1 MRSLPQ
7 FPCHKEKVGKLL
19 DEQSKTPVSQTPPSS
34 QKPKP
39 QQPKPTLNVTRL
51 TSLYQDCIRK
61 VGIYDYIQRHHIDT
75 TAMEAYE
82 KAQKVLDEYS
92 AAAHGYHTL
101 DEQYQSIHNPIKKLQ
116 NS

>member
-1 MRSLPQ
+1 
-7 FPCHKEKVGKLL
+7 
-19 DEQSKTPVSQTPPSS
+19 
-34 QKPKP
+34 
-39 QQPKPTLNVTRL
+39 
-51 TSLYQDCIRK
+51 
-61 VGIYDYIQRHHIDT
+61 
-75 TAMEAYE
+75 MEAYE